1 MMSLQSELPKQ
12 PKSC

>member
-1 MMSLQSELPKQ
+1 MSLQSELPKQ